1 MSIRDH
7 INDNLSPLLVIKD
20 NKLDLHG
27 DIMNV
32 PEYTVYTVAEVF
44 SQCLCKV
51 LFSTKPI
58 GLALL
63 LFHVPR
69 SVKPTDLT
77 D

>member
-44 SQCLCKV
+44 PNVFVRSC
-51 LFSTKPI
+51 SPTKPI